1 MKTFDDRM
9 RSILEKAKIEN
20 RKKTKRRVMAGT
32 LISVF
37 AIALVLVLFV
47 PYSTALPSVEHY
59 ASSPYY
65 SVIQAMNKATYQPP
79 QYRNTFSAIL
89 GTLGSIGYTGS
100 APTKD
105 FVDFS
110 GGTPEYVLGGTLM
123 DESNASN
130 DEMGRYEEVTD
141 NQVEGVIEGDLI
153 KRSDKHIYYLSDSV
167 LYIYSI
173 DKAETKQVGRYS
185 LNDFMS
191 EMNYKEYNGIFYSSN
206 VEMYLSQDCTTI
218 TIVMNTYSKSSDTVT
233 TLVSLDVSNP
243 ADITLNDHLLFTG
256 SYISSRLV
264 DDDLLLTY
272 NFYAYSKQIDFDD
285 PMTFVPSYGTRD
297 NMRPID
303 SENIV
308 CPEDPSASRYTVVAK
323 LDSKTLELKDTI
335 ALLSYSQQLYVSED
349 TIYATCA
356 YTDQEETGINT
367 YLSRTMTRVTG
378 ISYAGDELTVIGS
391 TELEG
396 SVLNQYSMDQYDG
409 ILRVATTTFHR
420 TVKEYADGNTMGV
433 QTNSNGYNCNLYCI
447 SLSDWQVVGSVIG
460 FAPEGEEVTSARF
473 DGPNAYICTAEVIQ
487 LTDPVFFFDL
497 SDPANITWT
506 DTGTID
512 GYSSSLINFGDY
524 LLGVGVGQSRGL
536 KLEAYREENG
546 AVVSLGI
553 YERECSFSGE
563 YKSYLIDR
571 ENSLVGLPIDDWIEG
586 ERYYML
592 LHFDGYKFHVLK
604 QIRTNGSVT
613 SQRAVIIDGW
623 LYVLD
628 QDACRTEQLW

>member
-9 RSILEKAKIEN
+9 RSILEKASKEIT
-20 RKKTKRRVMAGT
+20 KQAKRRLITRRVKAIT
-32 LISVF
+32 LVSVLVV
-37 AIALVLVLFV
+37 ALILVLFV
-47 PYSTALPSVEHY
+47 PYSTALPNVERY

-65 SVIQAMNKATYQPP
+65 SVIQAMNKATYRPP
-79 QYRNTFSAIL
+79 KFKNNFFAIL
-89 GTLGSIGYTGS
+89 GTLSYIGWNAS
-100 APTKD
+100 APDATQQNNSAGAEKYP
-105 FVDFS
+105 
-110 GGTPEYVLGGTLM
+110 TPG
-123 DESNASN
+123 NAN
-130 DEMGRYEEVTD
+130 YEEVTD

-233 TLVSLDVSNP
+233 TLVSLDVSDP

-349 TIYATCA
+349 TIYATYA

-391 TELEG
+391 AELEG

-524 LLGVGVGQSRGL
+524 LLGIGVGQSRGL